1 VEFRIG
7 VWVWCSLLER
17 DVRKFLLAFGL
28 LAVTNEL
35 LELGIE
41 AWYGD
46 ISLTYLHIIIEI
58 LFVNQQVKCGDTA
71 DL

>member
-1 VEFRIG
+1 MVQSNG
-7 VWVWCSLLER
+7 KGCV
-17 DVRKFLLAFGL
+17 KFSLAFGL

-35 LELGIE
+35 LELGIW

-46 ISLTYLHIIIEI
+46 ISQTYLYIIFEI
-58 LFVNQQVKCGDTA
+58 LFISEQLKCGDTA